1 MYDDIRDTRP
11 WFWVLVFLLF
21 AIAAVGLIV
30 AISAKNS
37 SVDEKKVVNDATA
50 QIRQELKGLDGALKV
65 ADQVQKQ
72 QRKEAARDRVRI
84 RRAVA
89 RTQAGVERRL
99 AKLNKRV
106 ASLEGEMTEVK
117 GRDAKLRKNLGAVAR
132 EQEAL
137 AGEVVNVKR
146 LLRGQ
151 VGGAEDKDG
160 NGGVAGN

>member
-50 QIRQELKGLDGALKV
+50 QIREELTGLNGALKV
-65 ADQVQKQ
+65 ADRVQKQ
-72 QRKEAARDRVRI
+72 QSKEAARDRARI

-89 RTQAGVERRL
+89 KAQEGVTGKLR
-99 AKLNKRV
+99 KLNKRV

-137 AGEVVNVKR
+137 AVEITMIKR

-151 VGGAEDKDG
+151 VGGAEDNDG